1 MLENI
6 NQQRNLSNGCK
17 TYYSTGYKTKQIV
30 LVWSCTE
37 NGREQNSQKVLST
50 NLETIRLRGRLRN
63 RWQDVSN
70 EGWKTSWGN
79 WVEGKNTQQR
89 GMEEAPENGKA
100 FCTCQIMNEW
110 MNEWIS
116 VRNCTHFFFLL
127 LWCGST
133 QAMVPSFMRFL
144 DHTQWHTTVIRAP
157 LDKWSAQRKELYLTT
172 HNTHKRETSMT
183 PGGIQTPQSH

>member
-63 RWQDVSN
+63 RWQDEVRKDGRLVGGT
-70 EGWKTSWGN
+70 GWRERVHN
-79 WVEGKNTQQR
+79 R
-89 GMEEAPENGKA
+89 EEWKK
-100 FCTCQIMNEW
+100 
-110 MNEWIS
+110 
-116 VRNCTHFFFLL
+116 LL
-127 LWCGST
+127 RM
-133 QAMVPSFMRFL
+133 AR
-144 DHTQWHTTVIRAP
+144 H
-157 LDKWSAQRKELYLTT
+157 SAHAK
-172 HNTHKRETSMT
+172 
-183 PGGIQTPQSH
+183 